1 MEDNLTL
8 KECGTARKLALLFLI
23 NTPYIYN
30 KTAIGQF
37 RIEPMAVL
45 LFRYLI
51 ASNVFSSWA
60 MLDMSMCIQT
70 MQWLPLIMR

>member
-8 KECGTARKLALLFLI
+8 KECGTATL
-23 NTPYIYN
+23 YIYN

-37 RIEPMAVL
+37 RIEPTAVL

-51 ASNVFSSWA
+51 ASDLFTFWVI
-60 MLDMSMCIQT
+60 LDMSKCIQT
-70 MQWLPLIMR
+70 MQ

>member
-8 KECGTARKLALLFLI
+8 KECGTATL
-23 NTPYIYN
+23 YIYN

-37 RIEPMAVL
+37 RIVSMTVL

-70 MQWLPLIMR
+70 MQWLPLIMRKRLKR